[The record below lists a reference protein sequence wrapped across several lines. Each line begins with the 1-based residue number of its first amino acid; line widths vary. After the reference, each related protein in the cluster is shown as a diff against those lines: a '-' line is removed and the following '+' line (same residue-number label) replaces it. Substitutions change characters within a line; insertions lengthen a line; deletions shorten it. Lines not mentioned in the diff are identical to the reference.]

1 MYHLIAL
8 TFVNIWVEC
17 MIIYIPMYE
26 KFLTKHDKKIKIKKF
41 EKKI

>member
-1 MYHLIAL
+1 
-8 TFVNIWVEC
+8 

-41 EKKI
+41 EKKFRSGDWPA